1 MKTYLIYFLTIIG
14 SFIAPIEGLILMLI
28 SFILLDTIVGIYASI
43 KLYGSKSFSSNK
55 LFNIVVKSFFYVM
68 SVVLTLMLD
77 KFVFD
82 GKVFGVPFLLS
93 KGMAIFW
100 TYIEIKS
107 LDEHSIKLGNKS
119 FWVLIKE
126 FIKKVMS
133 IKTDIKKISE

>member
-1 MKTYLIYFLTIIG
+1 MKTYLIYFLTIIA
-14 SFIAPIEGLILMLI
+14 SFVAPIGGLILMLI
-28 SFILLDTIVGIYASI
+28 SFILLDTIVGIYASV
-43 KLYGSKSFSSNK
+43 KLNGWKSYSSNK

-68 SVVLTLMLD
+68 SVILVLMLD

-82 GKVFGVPFLLS
+82 SKLFGISFLLS

-119 FWVLIKE
+119 FWFLIKE
-126 FIKKVMS
+126 LIKKVMS
-133 IKTDIKKISE
+133 FKTDIKKISE

>member
-1 MKTYLIYFLTIIG
+1 MKTYLIYFLTIIA
-14 SFIAPIEGLILMLI
+14 SFIAPIGGLILMLI
-28 SFILLDTIVGIYASI
+28 SFILLDTIVGIYTSV
-43 KLYGSKSFSSNK
+43 KLNGWKSFSSNK

-68 SVVLTLMLD
+68 SVMLVLMLD

-82 GKVFGVPFLLS
+82 SKLFGVSFLLS

-126 FIKKVMS
+126 LIKKIMS
-133 IKTDIKKISE
+133 FKTDIKKISE

>member
-1 MKTYLIYFLTIIG
+1 MKTYLIYFLTIIA
-14 SFIAPIEGLILMLI
+14 SFIAPIQGLILMLI
-28 SFILLDTIVGIYASI
+28 SFILLDTIVGIYASV
-43 KLYGSKSFSSNK
+43 KLQGWKSFSSNK

-68 SVVLTLMLD
+68 SVILVLMLD
-77 KFVFD
+77 RFVFD
-82 GKVFGVPFLLS
+82 SKLFGISFLLS

-126 FIKKVMS
+126 LIKKVMS
-133 IKTDIKKISE
+133 VKTDIKKISE

>member
-1 MKTYLIYFLTIIG
+1 MKTYLIYFVTIIG

-93 KGMAIFW
+93 KGMSIFW

>member
-1 MKTYLIYFLTIIG
+1 MKTYLIYFLTIIA
-14 SFIAPIEGLILMLI
+14 SFIAPIQGLILMLI
-28 SFILLDTIVGIYASI
+28 SFILLDTIVGIYTSV
-43 KLYGSKSFSSNK
+43 KLNGWKSFSSNK

-68 SVVLTLMLD
+68 SVMLVLMLD

-82 GKVFGVPFLLS
+82 SKLFGVSFLLS

-126 FIKKVMS
+126 LIKKIMS
-133 IKTDIKKISE
+133 FKTDIKKISE

>member
-1 MKTYLIYFLTIIG
+1 
-14 SFIAPIEGLILMLI
+14 MLI
-28 SFILLDTIVGIYASI
+28 SFILLDTIVGIYTSV
-43 KLYGSKSFSSNK
+43 KLNGWKSFSSNK

-68 SVVLTLMLD
+68 SVMLVLMLD

-82 GKVFGVPFLLS
+82 SKLFGVSFLLS

-126 FIKKVMS
+126 LIKKIMS
-133 IKTDIKKISE
+133 FKTDIKKISE

>member
-1 MKTYLIYFLTIIG
+1 MKTYLIYFLTIIA
-14 SFIAPIEGLILMLI
+14 SFVAPIGGLILMLI
-28 SFILLDTIVGIYASI
+28 SFILLDTIVGIYASV
-43 KLYGSKSFSSNK
+43 KLNGWKSYSSNK

-68 SVVLTLMLD
+68 SVILVLMLD

-82 GKVFGVPFLLS
+82 SKLFGISFLLS

-119 FWVLIKE
+119 FWFLIKDL
-126 FIKKVMS
+126 IKKVMS
-133 IKTDIKKISE
+133 FKTDIKKISE